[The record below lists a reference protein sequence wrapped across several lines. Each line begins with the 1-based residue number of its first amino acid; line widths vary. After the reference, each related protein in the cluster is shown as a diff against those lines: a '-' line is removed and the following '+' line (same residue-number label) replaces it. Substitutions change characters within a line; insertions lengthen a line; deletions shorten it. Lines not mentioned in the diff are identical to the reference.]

1 MLHTLV
7 EQTEDETNDVVAA
20 LLAQAR
26 QRGGRVIPARTRTK
40 IWRTRSRRPGRIGPF
55 GRWADE
61 GGAEDLDEPDEVVW
75 PEAGNEPSTQVH
87 DHF

>member
-7 EQTEDETNDVVAA
+7 EQTEDETNDVVAT

-26 QRGGRVIPARTRTK
+26 QRGGRVIPARTRTE
-40 IWRTRSRRPGRIGPF
+40 IWRTRSRRPRPHRTF
-55 GRWADE
+55 GHWPDE
-61 GGAEDLDEPDEVVW
+61 GGTEDLDEPDEVIW
-75 PEAGNEPSTQVH
+75 PGAGNEPSTQVH